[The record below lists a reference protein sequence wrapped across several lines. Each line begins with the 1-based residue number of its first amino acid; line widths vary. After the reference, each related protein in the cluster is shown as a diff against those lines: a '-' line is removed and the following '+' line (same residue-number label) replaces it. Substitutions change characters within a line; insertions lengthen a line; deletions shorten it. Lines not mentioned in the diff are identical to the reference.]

1 MFSQSYMLCVYIRYK
16 AAFVEKASNFLVAE
30 KSIFFIAINVKHQ
43 MYHFG
48 SVWFNKILF
57 KYVLNLFEQLV
68 QVVTICAF

>member
-48 SVWFNKILF
+48 SDWFNTFFI
-57 KYVLNLFEQLV
+57 
-68 QVVTICAF
+68 